1 MAAMQPPQPDSTIS
15 KSKPWQLGFAV
26 WIATGSWIG
35 LIPFAPGTW
44 GTLWGLP
51 LAWGVSLLP
60 DVWMQAL
67 AIAAVC
73 AAGIPICTAATRRLG
88 GKKDPGA
95 IVFDEIASL
104 PITFFY
110 LPFDRF
116 PWDRPAVI
124 VAGFLLHRFFDIIKP
139 QPARSLERLPEG
151 LGVMADDWIAGIYS
165 NLALRLVIWLG
176 PAALFGPPA
185 A

>member
-1 MAAMQPPQPDSTIS
+1 MAAMEPPKADSTA
-15 KSKPWQLGFAV
+15 SKPNPFRLGVAV

-60 DVWMQAL
+60 GVWLQAA
-67 AIAAVC
+67 AIVVVC
-73 AAGIPICTAATRRLG
+73 AAGIPICTAAARRL
-88 GKKDPGA
+88 GKKDPGS
-95 IVFDEIASL
+95 IVLDEIASL
-104 PITFFY
+104 PITFFF
-110 LPFDRF
+110 LPYDHF

-124 VAGFLLHRFFDIIKP
+124 VAGFLLHRLFDILKP

-151 LGVMADDWIAGIYS
+151 LGIMADDWVAGVYS
-165 NLALRLVIWLG
+165 NLALRLVIWLN
-176 PAALFGPPA
+176 PADFFAG
-185 A
+185 